1 MSYCH
6 FLGQDRSVSSKD
18 RVTMPYTDAV
28 LLEVLRKSNVVHS
41 AAPHTLSEDIKVE
54 GKVCGF
60 MNLKDNCLF
69 RSVFYSCCIVVV

>member
-1 MSYCH
+1 
-6 FLGQDRSVSSKD
+6 
-18 RVTMPYTDAV
+18 MPYTDAV

-60 MNLKDNCLF
+60 MNLKDNFLF
-69 RSVFYSCCIVVV
+69 RIAFYSCCIAVVKMTVSKKIKSCRRNV